1 MGKTYT
7 YDPAKMCDGGKDQLR
22 FDLGDTATD
31 GGAETCVLCDEEYE
45 AILKHAEGAGRGI
58 KYAKYRCLEAI
69 VMKLAYE
76 VDFSADGL
84 SMSLSQR
91 YERWRKMYEEAKKQ
105 FQTIKASAV
114 ALGDGAPDGGHYFR
128 AGMHDNVWI
137 SCPSGPFRHDM

>member
-7 YDPAKMCDGGKDQLR
+7 YDPANMFGGGKDQLR
-22 FDLGDTATD
+22 FDLGDTATE
-31 GGAETCVLCDEEYE
+31 GGAETCVLCDEEYG
-45 AILKHAEGAGRGI
+45 AILKHATEAGRGI
-58 KYAKYRCLEAI
+58 KYAKYLCLEAI

-105 FQTIKASAV
+105 FQTIRANGV

-128 AGMHDNVWI
+128 AGMHDNVCG
-137 SCPSGPFRHDM
+137 SCSGYPFRQDM

>member
-1 MGKTYT
+1 
-7 YDPAKMCDGGKDQLR
+7 
-22 FDLGDTATD
+22 
-31 GGAETCVLCDEEYE
+31 
-45 AILKHAEGAGRGI
+45 
-58 KYAKYRCLEAI
+58 
-69 VMKLAYE
+69 MKLAYE

-105 FQTIKASAV
+105 FQTIKASSV

-137 SCPSGPFRHDM
+137 SSPIGAFRQDM